1 MPKLKI
7 VKIINNNIVVS
18 VNEEKKE
25 VILLGKG
32 IGFQKKPGADI
43 DDSKIEK
50 TFLLS
55 PKTTCRFQEIIKQVP
70 TKHIMV
76 ASEIISYAKYSLGK
90 ELSEYIYVALTD
102 HINFAVERYE
112 KGMEFQ
118 NALLWEIQRFYNHEY
133 EIGKYAVE
141 HIKERLKIQLPEA
154 EAGFIALHIVNAEL
168 DVPMQETV
176 NMTKMIQKMIQ
187 IVKLYFH
194 IELDESSLDY
204 ERFLTHLKFFSQ
216 RLFREQFHDDQN
228 DNLGKIIRLQYPE
241 EYKCVGKI
249 KNYIY
254 SEYGMELSEEEMTYL
269 TVHIKRITNKRNTI
283 E

>member
-1 MPKLKI
+1 MKI

-18 VNEEKKE
+18 VNDEDKE

-32 IGFQKKPGADI
+32 IGFQNKPGADI
-43 DDSKIEK
+43 DDGKIEK

-55 PKTTCRFQEIIKQVP
+55 PKTTCRFQEIIQQIP

-76 ASEIISYAKYSLGK
+76 ASEIISYAKYALGK
-90 ELSEYIYVALTD
+90 ELSEFIYVALTD

-118 NALLWEIQRFYNHEY
+118 NALLWEIQRFYKHEY

-141 HIKERLKIQLPEA
+141 HINKRLKIQLSEA

-176 NMTKMIQKMIQ
+176 NMTKLIQKMIQ
-187 IVKLYFH
+187 IVKLFFH

-216 RLFREQFHDDQN
+216 RLFREQFHYDKNDD
-228 DNLGKIIRLQYPE
+228 LGKIIRIQFPE

-254 SEYGMELSEEEMTYL
+254 SEYGMEISEEEMTFL
-269 TVHIKRITNKRNTI
+269 TVHIKRITNKRITI